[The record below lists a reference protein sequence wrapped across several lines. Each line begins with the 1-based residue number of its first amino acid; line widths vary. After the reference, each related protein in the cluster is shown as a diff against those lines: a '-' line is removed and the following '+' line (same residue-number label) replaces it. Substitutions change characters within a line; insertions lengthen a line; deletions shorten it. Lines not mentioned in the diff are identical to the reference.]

1 MPDIQNNI
9 LNILI
14 IFGGLQGIILS
25 TVVFFY
31 PERDKASNNL
41 LAIFIFTAV
50 ILLLAPILQV
60 QLGWKYVWIF
70 HCTKFITISS
80 LYLYIRSL
88 SEEVSLKRTLKH
100 FSFAFAYIP
109 IALHYVNY
117 IQEKYQVTHEY
128 AGGQDSYD
136 QILSFSNLI
145 YIVFYVYLYF
155 KAYKQHKERVQQN
168 FSTEQKLGINWI
180 KQLIFGFLGTVIIS
194 YTLLAFVLANPDF
207 STKGCLLNM
216 VALTI
221 FLYFVTIKGKISPEI
236 YKLRKIV
243 TETLVQQEKRVEEIE
258 KIKPEEEEKTI
269 NPQLVAIAGKVR
281 EAIKDEEFFRNENVS
296 IRELA
301 ELIGEQP
308 YLVSQAIN
316 TVIGKTFFELIN
328 EERVLL
334 AKRLLVDEKYNHLSL
349 VGIGFEAGF
358 NSKTTF
364 NTTFKKI
371 TGMTPSEFRKAES
384 EATI

>member
-1 MPDIQNNI
+1 M
-9 LNILI
+9 
-14 IFGGLQGIILS
+14 FGGLQGIILS
-25 TVVFFY
+25 TVVFLY

-50 ILLLAPILQV
+50 ILLLAPILQI

-100 FSFAFAYIP
+100 FSFAVAYIP
-109 IALHYVNY
+109 IALHYVKY
-117 IQEKYQVTHEY
+117 IQDKYQVTYEY
-128 AGGQDSYD
+128 AGGQDTYD
-136 QILSFSNLI
+136 QVLSFTNLI
-145 YIVFYVYLYF
+145 YIIFYAFLYF
-155 KAYKQHKERVQQN
+155 KAYKQHKERVKQN
-168 FSTEQKLGINWI
+168 FSSKQKLGINWI
-180 KQLIFGFLGTVIIS
+180 KQLIFGFLGTVVIS
-194 YTLLAFVLANPDF
+194 YTLLAFVLTNPDF

-243 TETLVQQEKRVEEIE
+243 TETSAQQEKEVEKIE

-269 NPQLVAIAGKVR
+269 NPQLVAIADKVR
-281 EAIKDEEFFRNENVS
+281 DAIKDEEFFRNENVS
-296 IRELA
+296 IKELA

-316 TVIGKTFFELIN
+316 TVMGKTFFELIN
-328 EERVLL
+328 EERVNV
-334 AKRLLVDEKYNHLSL
+334 AKRLLTDEKYNHLSL
-349 VGIGFEAGF
+349 VGIGFESGF

-364 NTTFKKI
+364 NTTFKKH
-371 TGMTPSEFRKAES
+371 TGMTPSEFKKS
-384 EATI
+384 KMPV

>member
-1 MPDIQNNI
+1 M
-9 LNILI
+9 NILI

-50 ILLLAPILQV
+50 ILLLAPILQI

-100 FSFAFAYIP
+100 FSFAVAYIP

-194 YTLLAFVLANPDF
+194 YTLLAYVLANPDF

-243 TETLVQQEKRVEEIE
+243 TETSVQQEKGVEEIE
-258 KIKPEEEEKTI
+258 KIEPEEEEKTI

-384 EATI
+384 EATF

>member
-1 MPDIQNNI
+1 MSNLDLQNNI

-14 IFGGLQGIILS
+14 LFGGLQGLILS
-25 TVVFFY
+25 TVVLFY
-31 PERDKASNNL
+31 PDRDKASNNL

-50 ILLLAPILQV
+50 ILLLAPILQI

-109 IALHYVNY
+109 IALHYVKY
-117 IQEKYQVTHEY
+117 IQDKYQVTYEY
-128 AGGQDSYD
+128 AGGQDTYD
-136 QILSFSNLI
+136 QVLSFTNLI
-145 YIVFYVYLYF
+145 YIVFYVFLYF
-155 KAYKQHKERVQQN
+155 KAYRQHKARVQQN
-168 FSTEQKLGINWI
+168 FSSEQKLGINWI

-194 YTLLAFVLANPDF
+194 YTLLAYVLAYPDF

-243 TETLVQQEKRVEEIE
+243 TETSEADAQTLKEASKNDPNGEQKS
-258 KIKPEEEEKTI
+258 I
-269 NPQLVAIAGKVR
+269 NPQLMSIAEKVK
-281 EAIKDEEFFRNENVS
+281 ETMKDEEFFRNENVS
-296 IRELA
+296 IKELS
-301 ELIGEQP
+301 ETIGFQS

-316 TVIGKTFFELIN
+316 SVMGKTFFELIN
-328 EERVLL
+328 EERVNV
-334 AKRLLVDEKYNHLSL
+334 AKRLLTDEKYDHLSL
-349 VGIGFEAGF
+349 VGIGFESGF

-364 NTTFKKI
+364 NTTFKKH
-371 TGMTPSEFRKAES
+371 TGMTPSEYKKS
-384 EATI
+384 KQLV

>member
-1 MPDIQNNI
+1 MSNLDLQNNI

-14 IFGGLQGIILS
+14 MFGGLQGIILS

-50 ILLLAPILQV
+50 ILLLAPILQI

-100 FSFAFAYIP
+100 FSFAVAYLP
-109 IALHYVNY
+109 IALHYVKY
-117 IQEKYQVTHEY
+117 IQDKYQVTYEY
-128 AGGQDSYD
+128 AGGQDTYD
-136 QILSFSNLI
+136 QVLSFTNLI
-145 YIVFYVYLYF
+145 YIGFYVFLYF
-155 KAYKQHKERVQQN
+155 KAYKQHKKRVKQN
-168 FSTEQKLGINWI
+168 FSSEQKLGINWI
-180 KQLIFGFLGTVIIS
+180 KQLIFGFLGTVVIS
-194 YTLLAFVLANPDF
+194 YTLLAYVLANPDF

-243 TETLVQQEKRVEEIE
+243 TETSVQQERGVEEIE

-269 NPQLVAIAGKVR
+269 NPQLVAIADKVR
-281 EAIKDEEFFRNENVS
+281 DAIKDEEFFRNENVS
-296 IRELA
+296 IKELA

-316 TVIGKTFFELIN
+316 TVMGKTFFELIN
-328 EERVLL
+328 EERVNV
-334 AKRLLVDEKYNHLSL
+334 AKRLLTDEKYNHLSL
-349 VGIGFEAGF
+349 VGIGFESGF

-364 NTTFKKI
+364 NTTFKKH
-371 TGMTPSEFRKAES
+371 TGMTPSEFKKS
-384 EATI
+384 KMPV